1 MKRHNS
7 LVPLSHDHQRGLLLA
22 QLIKRKAP
30 AYKGLPKDIPGKI
43 EYTLN
48 AYAKELS
55 PHFKNEEEILF
66 PAARGND
73 ADLDTMLDEIIN
85 EHRQIESM
93 IEKLKIPGSE
103 IEKLDVLGKKLDAHI
118 RKEERILFPLIE
130 KTLGEKLL
138 SELGNKIVSVK
149 DGCDI

>member
-7 LVPLSHDHQRGLLLA
+7 LVPLSHDHHRGLLLA

-30 AYKGLPKDIPGKI
+30 AYKGLPNDIPGKI

-73 ADLDTMLDEIIN
+73 ADLDTMLDEIIK

-93 IEKLKIPGSE
+93 IEKLKISGSE
-103 IEKLDVLGKKLDAHI
+103 VEKLDVLGKKLDAHI
-118 RKEERILFPLIE
+118 RKEERTLFPLIE
-130 KTLGEKLL
+130 KSL
-138 SELGNKIVSVK
+138 SEETLDELEKKIKRVK
-149 DGCDI
+149 DECDL